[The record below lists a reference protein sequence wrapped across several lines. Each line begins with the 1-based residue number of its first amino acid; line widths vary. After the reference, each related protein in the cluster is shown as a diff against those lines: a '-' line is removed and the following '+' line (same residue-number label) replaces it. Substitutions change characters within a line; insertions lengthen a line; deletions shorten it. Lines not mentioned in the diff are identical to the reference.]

1 MDAITL
7 CGGHSVG
14 VFLMER
20 MVYDL
25 GENEWFTSDN
35 DGLLSRKMLTD
46 WKIWFYKNLRKK
58 GVESAWQSVE
68 TGV

>member
-1 MDAITL
+1 
-7 CGGHSVG
+7 
-14 VFLMER
+14 MER
-20 MVYDL
+20 MVCGL

-35 DGLLSRKMLTD
+35 DGLLSRKMSTD